1 MKDYVSTQLNKPQNL
16 GRVHQTLKMR
26 EGASNNTYTKGE
38 TMEDG
43 YRTLV
48 TESEKASALNRTYA
62 TVSKQV
68 HDK

>member
-1 MKDYVSTQLNKPQNL
+1 
-16 GRVHQTLKMR
+16 MR

-68 HDK
+68 HDKQANRAAKARLKAPA

>member
-1 MKDYVSTQLNKPQNL
+1 
-16 GRVHQTLKMR
+16 MR

-62 TVSKQV
+62 TVLKQV
-68 HDK
+68 HKLHKHKHQP